1 MNYHFPSEPKI
12 WKMPSMIT
20 VFIIYDWFT
29 FREGTIYVGQ
39 AQNLMTRFLLL
50 KKKWHGFCR
59 VNYYNVFWR
68 LYYLSWLGFDLLT
81 WPCLITCYYSTIN
94 IAQSQPCLSQLH
106 LQNKSH
112 SLLLLFAFCFAIVTK
127 QFLLSSHKQ
136 ALSTMKVRT
145 RLIFSSPSPKQCM
158 NHILEFS
165 ELCINCFL
173 SCFRCRSN

>member
-1 MNYHFPSEPKI
+1 MKIAFNDYSFYNIWLVHFP
-12 WKMPSMIT
+12 W
-20 VFIIYDWFT
+20 
-29 FREGTIYVGQ
+29 RNYVWQ
-39 AQNLMTRFLLL
+39 TQNLMTRFLLL

-94 IAQSQPCLSQLH
+94 IAQSQPSISHVLH

-112 SLLLLFAFCFAIVTK
+112 RLLLLFAFCFAIVTK